1 MRTALAIAA
10 HPDDIEF
17 FMAGTM
23 LLLKRA
29 GFELHYFTLANGC
42 CGSTRLSAE
51 RTAAVRQREAIAA
64 AEMLGAKF
72 HPSITN
78 DLEIFYDDRLLRRV
92 ADVVREVSPEILL
105 THSPADYMEDH
116 TNACRLAVTAAFAR
130 GMPNYQTE
138 PPGAPVEQSVTI
150 YHAQPHGN
158 RDPLGELVHPKLFV
172 DIGTALDEKAQL
184 LACHA
189 SQQQW
194 LDESQGMSSMGI
206 AMQAQ
211 AREVGQMSGR
221 FEYAEGWRK
230 HLHLG
235 FCSETADPL
244 AAALAGYVYND

>member
-1 MRTALAIAA
+1 MRRAFAIAA

-29 GFELHYFTLANGC
+29 GYELHYMTLANGC
-42 CGSTRLSAE
+42 CGSTEWSADH
-51 RTAAVRQREAIAA
+51 TAGVREREARAA
-64 AEMLGAKF
+64 AALLGAKF

-78 DLEIFYDDRLLRRV
+78 DLEIFFDDRLLRRV
-92 ADVVREVSPEILL
+92 AAIVREVSPEILL
-105 THSPADYMEDH
+105 AHSPADYMEDH

-130 GMPNYQTE
+130 GMPNFQTE
-138 PPGAPVEQSVTI
+138 PSRPPVQGPVTI

-158 RDPLGELVHPKLFV
+158 RDPLGEVVRPRLFV
-172 DIGTALDEKAQL
+172 DISTVVDEKGRL

-194 LDESQGMSSMGI
+194 LDASQGMSSMAQ
-206 AMQAQ
+206 AMQSQ
-211 AREVGQMSGR
+211 ARELGEMSGR
-221 FEYAEGWRK
+221 FKFAEGWRR

-235 FCSETADPL
+235 FCGAADDPL
-244 AAALAGYVYND
+244 AAALAANFVQA